1 MQERE
6 NRKIK
11 EEEAGWF
18 SSLLS
23 MRALVNLS
31 DACEAAE
38 STLSTGINK
47 PLGTQTQELNL
58 GINFC
63 SMRGRQGEV
72 ASGLSLLLAP
82 LET

>member
-47 PLGTQTQELNL
+47 PLGTQTRELNL